1 MNKYELIITIVNK
14 DYASDLMEA
23 AREVGAKG
31 GTILNGRGTG
41 GHEVEKLFGL
51 TIQQEKEIVLILTEI
66 QYKQEIMKSIIQAT
80 GLNTP
85 GRGICFSVPVED
97 VIGTSFSSLSSA
109 EDSNN

>member
-51 TIQQEKEIVLILTEI
+51 TIQQEKEVVLILTEV
-66 QYKQEIMKSIIQAT
+66 KHKESIMQSIIKSA

-85 GRGICFSVPVED
+85 GRGICFSLPVED
-97 VIGTSFSSLSSA
+97 FIGTNFSTFD
-109 EDSNN
+109 EK